1 MAWLC
6 FFASSMPSRSM
17 RPSLRAM
24 VPVIAARRV
33 DLPAPLGPSSATV
46 SPFSTA
52 SETPCSTGAA
62 PYEACRSE
70 SRSIAKVG
78 LHHGGLRAHFLRRA
92 FGDARAEVEHHHAAG
107 ERQQEAH
114 VVLDQQHRDAA
125 LRDAAD
131 DAGQAVELGRREPR
145 RRLVEQDD
153 ARLAGKRARDLEQAA
168 LAERQRA
175 DVGVAQPGEADE
187 FDQLF
192 GAPALPLLFQFSST
206 NDQPCETTAK
216 PGVRPHHHVL
226 QHRHAAERPVVLE
239 GAHDAQARDAV
250 RRQAEDRLAGKAD
263 LALVGVVGAGDDVE
277 GGGLAGAVRADHA
290 EDLALAQVEVETGH
304 GGQPAEAL
312 GQAPYLENRSHRPI
326 SPLGCRRMA
335 ATTSR
340 PNTSWW
346 WWPTSGESQNG
357 SRNSRIAPMAAPA
370 WRPAPPTITMNRI
383 RKALSRPKIGGF
395 TVLSTKA

>member
-52 SETPCSTGAA
+52 SETSCSTGAA

-78 LHHGGLRAHFLRRA
+78 LHHRRMRAHFVRRA
-92 FGDARAEVEHHHAAG
+92 FGDARAEVEHYHAAG

-114 VVLDQQHRDAA
+114 VVLDQQNRDAA
-125 LRDAAD
+125 LGDTAD

-145 RRLVEQDD
+145 RGLIEQDD
-153 ARLAGKRARDLEQAA
+153 TRLAGERARDLEQAA

-192 GAPALPLLFQFSST
+192 GAPALCSLF
-206 NDQPCETTAK
+206 
-216 PGVRPHHHVL
+216 VRSLPREEIRAEARMSPHHHVL

-263 LALVGVVGAGDDVE
+263 LALVGGVGAGDDVE
-277 GGGLAGAVRADHA
+277 GGGLAGAIRADHA
-290 EDLALAQVEVETGH
+290 EDLAFAQVEVEPGH